1 MNETA
6 RARAIAQVALL
17 AGVIVALGLV
27 PPLYVLGLPVP
38 ITAQTLGVMAA
49 GAVLGA
55 RRGALAALVV
65 LVLCA
70 ASLPVMAGGRGGVGV
85 LLGPTGGYALGF
97 VPGAFVTGLLA
108 RRALRLPTATRGL
121 GLVAACLVGGV
132 GVVYGLGIPW
142 TSVVTG
148 LSLRTTAIGALVF
161 VPGDVLKAVLAGT
174 GALLVHRQVQIDQM
188 QPAPVEHRT
197 VPQR

>member
-1 MNETA
+1 MPETT
-6 RARAIAQVALL
+6 RARAIAEVALM

-38 ITAQTLGVMAA
+38 ITAQTLGVMLA

-65 LVLCA
+65 LVLCV
-70 ASLPVMAGGRGGVGV
+70 ASLPVMSGGRGGLGV

-108 RRALRLPTATRGL
+108 RRAMALPSRTRGL
-121 GLVAACLVGGV
+121 ALVGACLVGGV
-132 GVVYGLGIPW
+132 AVVYALGIPW
-142 TSVVTG
+142 TAVVTG
-148 LSLRTTAIGALVF
+148 LPLRTTALGALVF

-174 GALLVHRQVQIDQM
+174 GALLVHRQVRVEQM
-188 QPAPVEHRT
+188 RPAAEDDLARPRA
-197 VPQR
+197 

>member
-1 MNETA
+1 MSETL
-6 RARAIAQVALL
+6 RARAIAEVALM
-17 AGVIVALGLV
+17 AGVIVVLGLV

-38 ITAQTLGVMAA
+38 ITAQTLGVMLA

-108 RRALRLPTATRGL
+108 RRALRLPARTRGF
-121 GLVAACLVGGV
+121 ALVGACVLGGV
-132 GVVYGLGIPW
+132 LVVYALGVPW
-142 TSVVTG
+142 TAAVTG
-148 LSLRTTAIGALVF
+148 LPLRTTALGALVF
-161 VPGDVLKAVLAGT
+161 IPGDLLKAVLAGA
-174 GALLVHRQVQIDQM
+174 GALAVHRQVRVEQM
-188 QPAPVEHRT
+188 RPVPSGTNART
-197 VPQR
+197 GA